1 MAEVLSSNL
10 SGPIFLFF
18 VWCTGYNPDR
28 CRIIQN
34 PDAAGPENRISG
46 IYSPPIAGGSGPV
59 FPDRH
64 SGNDLAGGVEGQTYI
79 GIKGTVNL
87 THMKSTY
94 LLIGCICLLAWAV
107 MPAQAFTAKALTINL
122 DANGNAQVDFQYDL
136 SFAEQA
142 AVFVNIANP
151 SAELKTALENNL
163 NRQVTVVKA
172 DSSSADVIIPSFATI
187 SLSNGTETMTTP
199 AFSFANAQA
208 AIRQYL
214 VGRAHLG
221 RHVTRCD
228 DHYVPGWVPGNV

>member
-1 MAEVLSSNL
+1 
-10 SGPIFLFF
+10 
-18 VWCTGYNPDR
+18 
-28 CRIIQN
+28 
-34 PDAAGPENRISG
+34 
-46 IYSPPIAGGSGPV
+46 
-59 FPDRH
+59 
-64 SGNDLAGGVEGQTYI
+64 
-79 GIKGTVNL
+79 
-87 THMKSTY
+87 MKSTY

-208 AIRQYL
+208 AIRQYWWAGL
-214 VGRAHLG
+214 ISVDMSPD
-221 RHVTRCD
+221 VTTITFPD
-228 DHYVPGWVPGNV
+228 GYQATYNDQISFPSVSHQIG